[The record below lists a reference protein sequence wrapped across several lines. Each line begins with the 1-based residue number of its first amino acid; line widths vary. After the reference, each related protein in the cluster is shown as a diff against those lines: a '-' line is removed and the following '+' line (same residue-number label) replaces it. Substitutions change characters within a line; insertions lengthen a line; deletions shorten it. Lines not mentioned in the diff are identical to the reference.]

1 MRINASSL
9 ALCLLS
15 VGFACAQAAEQP
27 NIIVYMVDD
36 LGWNH
41 ISAKSVTMGTARS
54 IYHTPHLERLA
65 EDGLSFTHAYAQPN
79 CAPTR
84 AAMLSGQYPARVN
97 NSVYVVSHLNRFGK
111 GGITKQAAKFR
122 GPEQSEDVA
131 VEAVTVAEALKQN
144 GYATAHIG
152 KYHAGGHEGG
162 EATYPENS
170 GFDINVGGY
179 KQGHQPTCFAE
190 KKGGKWIFK
199 GLGLGHFDRYAE
211 PYTEA
216 YLKRRGLPL
225 NLAESPKHI
234 SDAIG
239 DALEVTIKQLSSSE
253 APFYL
258 QFHTYAVH
266 GPVRARPD
274 LKKLAAKRVSSG
286 NKKLIEYA
294 GFVSSVDENVGRMLE
309 LLKDPNGDGDDSDS
323 IADNTLILFT
333 SDNGGTHTDNLPL
346 RGEKGMFTEG
356 GIRVPLIAYWPSVI
370 PADTVTDYNVHSVD
384 YYPTYLELAGNN
396 WRPAENEHP
405 LDGFSFADILRQPN
419 TDRAREPI
427 FFIFPGY
434 MDVRAEPCAV
444 VIDEIKG
451 KRYKLYYIYESNSW
465 ELYCLSN
472 DEGEATNLFKKSPE
486 IASTLSKKLSAW
498 LGQKHPTWQPKYP
511 ISKKTGK
518 SAGPPPVLN

>member
-162 EATYPENS
+162 E
-170 GFDINVGGY
+170 
-179 KQGHQPTCFAE
+179 
-190 KKGGKWIFK
+190 
-199 GLGLGHFDRYAE
+199 
-211 PYTEA
+211 
-216 YLKRRGLPL
+216 
-225 NLAESPKHI
+225 
-234 SDAIG
+234 
-239 DALEVTIKQLSSSE
+239 
-253 APFYL
+253 
-258 QFHTYAVH
+258 
-266 GPVRARPD
+266 
-274 LKKLAAKRVSSG
+274 
-286 NKKLIEYA
+286 
-294 GFVSSVDENVGRMLE
+294 
-309 LLKDPNGDGDDSDS
+309 
-323 IADNTLILFT
+323 
-333 SDNGGTHTDNLPL
+333 
-346 RGEKGMFTEG
+346 
-356 GIRVPLIAYWPSVI
+356 
-370 PADTVTDYNVHSVD
+370 
-384 YYPTYLELAGNN
+384 
-396 WRPAENEHP
+396 
-405 LDGFSFADILRQPN
+405 
-419 TDRAREPI
+419 
-427 FFIFPGY
+427 
-434 MDVRAEPCAV
+434 
-444 VIDEIKG
+444 
-451 KRYKLYYIYESNSW
+451 
-465 ELYCLSN
+465 
-472 DEGEATNLFKKSPE
+472 
-486 IASTLSKKLSAW
+486 
-498 LGQKHPTWQPKYP
+498 
-511 ISKKTGK
+511 
-518 SAGPPPVLN
+518 